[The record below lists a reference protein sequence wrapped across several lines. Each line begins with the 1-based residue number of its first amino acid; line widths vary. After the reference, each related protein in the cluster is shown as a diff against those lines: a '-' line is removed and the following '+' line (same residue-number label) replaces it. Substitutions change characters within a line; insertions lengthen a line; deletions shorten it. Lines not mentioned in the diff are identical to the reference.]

1 MTRTIPQR
9 ELRND
14 VARVLREVAAGEE
27 LTVTVRGEP
36 VAELRPARGRPTRFA
51 PVAGTAA
58 ELRALG
64 PDRLWAREQ
73 RAGRDQLGYLDE
85 L

>member
-1 MTRTIPQR
+1 MARSIPQR

-14 VARVLREVAAGEE
+14 IARVLREVAAGDE
-27 LTVTVRGEP
+27 LTVTVRGRP
-36 VAELRPARGRPTRFA
+36 VAELRPANAAARRLA
-51 PVAGTAA
+51 PVGAVAR

-64 PDRLWAREQ
+64 PDRDWADEQ
-73 RAGRDQLGYLDE
+73 LADRDQLGYLHE